1 MCAVSCRYATSSHE
15 DMDVTVVYRRR
26 VSSSVKGSQQWGGEV
41 ATVYRGY
48 WRGVWTTKGTKGR
61 EGRERMSPGGVDE
74 WNSSSEAGKPTGSR
88 LAERGLRIGACLSRL
103 RPLSRRPRSVAS
115 AGRGARLRGGVDEWN
130 SSSEAGKPAGSRPA
144 QREIRV
150 GACLSRL
157 CPLSRRPWS
166 VASAGERRA
175 TRGNLRT
182 RRTRKGV
189 AGASLFAPFAA
200 FVGFV
205 VQNPR
210 WRRRPPR
217 PADALTV
224 AGARSRI
231 MVHLF
236 GERGRDDDD
245 TTG

>member
-61 EGRERMSPGGVDE
+61 EGRERMSP
-74 WNSSSEAGKPTGSR
+74 
-88 LAERGLRIGACLSRL
+88 
-103 RPLSRRPRSVAS
+103 
-115 AGRGARLRGGVDEWN
+115 GGVDEWN